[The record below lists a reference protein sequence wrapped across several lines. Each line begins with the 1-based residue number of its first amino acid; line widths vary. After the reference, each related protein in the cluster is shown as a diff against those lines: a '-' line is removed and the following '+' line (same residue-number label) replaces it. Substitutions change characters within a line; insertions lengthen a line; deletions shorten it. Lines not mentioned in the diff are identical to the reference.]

1 MFPAYNKT
9 FNIINDY
16 LNNDD
21 QFIRKMTIPQEKFLD
36 SLILVL
42 ASTRF
47 TFNFQF

>member
-21 QFIRKMTIPQEKFLD
+21 QFIRKMPIPQDKFLN

-42 ASTRF
+42 ANTWF
-47 TFNFQF
+47 TFNSQF